1 MPDENRGKA
10 PDFGRNSRLSLFF
23 RRHEVSLEFCTET
36 EQRCSK
42 TVTGAFL
49 QATLQGMQAIEL
61 LEPIG
66 LGVGSRADATV
77 AATRYVRNSDL
88 VSREV
93 AGDTVVVPI
102 CRGVGDLDSIFTF
115 NVVGTRLWA
124 LLAEAREAAEL
135 TTLVIERFQ
144 VSEAVAQDDVR
155 NFLDEL
161 LSVGL
166 VRTV

>member
-1 MPDENRGKA
+1 
-10 PDFGRNSRLSLFF
+10 
-23 RRHEVSLEFCTET
+23 
-36 EQRCSK
+36 
-42 TVTGAFL
+42 
-49 QATLQGMQAIEL
+49 MQDIEL

-66 LGVGSRADATV
+66 LGVGSRADETD

-135 TTLVIERFQ
+135 TTFVAERFQ